1 MNFSNELINHIL
13 TFRPTHP
20 NAVLLKRD
28 IEIWNRKR
36 QYFYKYYLN
45 KYSVKTKIEK
55 LKQQIIYYDDFYFK
69 CCKEDR
75 MTTEQAVKL
84 RYESKQRKQRLNKLL
99 QTLNINPWEIS
110 TESSLRYLKAYYNG
124 FEIFNEK
131 K

>member
-1 MNFSNELINHIL
+1 MKE
-13 TFRPTHP
+13 
-20 NAVLLKRD
+20 
-28 IEIWNRKR
+28 
-36 QYFYKYYLN
+36 
-45 KYSVKTKIEK
+45 KIEN
-55 LKQQIIYYDDFYFK
+55 LKKKIKDDDFYFK

-124 FEIFNEK
+124 VEIFNEK